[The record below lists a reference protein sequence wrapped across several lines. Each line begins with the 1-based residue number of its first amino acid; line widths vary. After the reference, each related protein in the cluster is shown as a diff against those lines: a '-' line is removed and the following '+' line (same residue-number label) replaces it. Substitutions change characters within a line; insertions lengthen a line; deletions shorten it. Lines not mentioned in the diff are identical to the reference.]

1 MKIEKPK
8 NRVRRYFARGE
19 DSLRNGSFLR
29 ASRYGVSLF
38 MNGDYMGMIVDAE
51 RGKPL
56 EISDEAMDGR
66 IEFDYKAAEKLIPG
80 VAR

>member
-1 MKIEKPK
+1 MIIEKPK

-38 MNGDYMGMIVDAE
+38 MNGDYMGMVVEVA

-56 EISDEAMDGR
+56 DLSNVLDGR
-66 IEFDYKAAEKLIPG
+66 VEFEYKAAERLIPA